1 MAEATH
7 LIRGGAFLDRYP
19 GFRLIGRDDELR
31 RLTAILVRKKANSV
45 LLVGPAGVGTTA
57 LCLGLQA
64 MKNDPNAPFDIV
76 EKRIFWLDT
85 DGLFSSGNS
94 ETIRTEFDR
103 LIKQLNVTPES
114 VLIIEDTRDF
124 IEASRSSGNNHF
136 INALT
141 LAVKSN
147 KTQVIL
153 ETRDGDLDFV
163 LKWHSDIRE
172 SYTFMDVQE
181 PNAEHLYEIV
191 AGVAEGLFNH
201 HHIRI
206 TDAAIRKAI
215 DLTSKY
221 PIEEGGLSRAQ
232 PDRTVSLLDRA
243 LSTYRLAAHKTTPTI
258 TALEVELASATPEA
272 RPALEQRLI
281 AEVRTWTQ
289 RQESI
294 KHLYRLQREGETA
307 ILALEEE
314 KDGILAKEAKA
325 KAEREK
331 ALAEGTYVEQEQP
344 RRGFGAAFAAMGES
358 APVAEITSKIR
369 LYQGEI
375 AKNKASFDAITS
387 EINANLSLG
396 EKEVT
401 AEFSLIT
408 GINTDKLNEDDIGAL
423 RRLDADLR
431 GRVFGQDP
439 VIAKVSNA
447 IKVSKIGRRNG
458 DKPLASFMFMGPSGV
473 GKTEVAKVLSLS
485 LLGDEKALLRFDMSE
500 YMEKH
505 AVAKLIGA
513 PPGYEGF
520 EAGGILTNAMRK
532 NRRRIIL
539 FDEIEKAH
547 PDVFNILLQVLD
559 DGRLSDNVGRVAQ
572 FNESIIICTTN
583 TGQPHF
589 LNTEI
594 GHEEASALAMI
605 DLEGTYRPEFLNRF
619 AGRENIIG
627 FERLHLPSIERIV
640 RREVTGLDRA
650 YSHQGIRANLH
661 DDDLKAFC
669 AQRYDA
675 KMGARGL
682 PGFIQANLEPII
694 VNRILETH
702 GARGLFEVKYDPNL
716 RKFTAEFEE
725 DLNAAA
731 A

>member
-1 MAEATH
+1 
-7 LIRGGAFLDRYP
+7 
-19 GFRLIGRDDELR
+19 
-31 RLTAILVRKKANSV
+31 
-45 LLVGPAGVGTTA
+45 
-57 LCLGLQA
+57 
-64 MKNDPNAPFDIV
+64 
-76 EKRIFWLDT
+76 
-85 DGLFSSGNS
+85 
-94 ETIRTEFDR
+94 
-103 LIKQLNVTPES
+103 
-114 VLIIEDTRDF
+114 
-124 IEASRSSGNNHF
+124 
-136 INALT
+136 
-141 LAVKSN
+141 
-147 KTQVIL
+147 
-153 ETRDGDLDFV
+153 
-163 LKWHSDIRE
+163 
-172 SYTFMDVQE
+172 
-181 PNAEHLYEIV
+181 
-191 AGVAEGLFNH
+191 
-201 HHIRI
+201 
-206 TDAAIRKAI
+206 
-215 DLTSKY
+215 
-221 PIEEGGLSRAQ
+221 
-232 PDRTVSLLDRA
+232 
-243 LSTYRLAAHKTTPTI
+243 
-258 TALEVELASATPEA
+258 
-272 RPALEQRLI
+272 
-281 AEVRTWTQ
+281 
-289 RQESI
+289 
-294 KHLYRLQREGETA
+294 
-307 ILALEEE
+307 
-314 KDGILAKEAKA
+314 
-325 KAEREK
+325 
-331 ALAEGTYVEQEQP
+331 
-344 RRGFGAAFAAMGES
+344 RGFGAAFAAMGEP
-358 APVAEITSKIR
+358 APVAEITQKIR

-375 AKNKASFDAITS
+375 AKNKASFDAITA

-423 RRLDADLR
+423 RRLDSDLK
-431 GRVFGQDP
+431 GRVFGQDR

-458 DKPLASFMFMGPSGV
+458 DKPLASFMYMGPSGV

-572 FNESIIICTTN
+572 FNEAIIICTTN

-589 LNTEI
+589 LNTDLTF
-594 GHEEASALAMI
+594 EEACAAAMV
-605 DLEGTYRPEFLNRF
+605 DLEATYRPEFLNRF

-627 FERLHLPSIERIV
+627 FERLHLDSIERIV
-640 RREVTGLDRA
+640 RREVTNLDRA
-650 YSHQGIRANLH
+650 YTHQGIRANLH

-702 GARGLFEVKYDPNL
+702 GARGLFEVKYDSNL

-725 DLNAAA
+725 DRNAAA